1 MNRCAAY
8 ARRPKIVYPPRTLR
22 EEPAMDVSEADLTEH
37 FRALSDEALLERL
50 RAGTLTALALE
61 VAEREARSRGLEM
74 STAEPVQSDVVAESD
89 GSDAPDDDI
98 DLVTVAQFSN
108 PLKANVLRACLESH
122 GIFAYC
128 WGEHLGVAHIFMSI
142 AGGGVRVQVRS
153 DQVAEAREVV
163 AAFERGD
170 FAIDEDEQEPQ

>member
-1 MNRCAAY
+1 
-8 ARRPKIVYPPRTLR
+8 LQ
-22 EEPAMDVSEADLTEH
+22 
-37 FRALSDEALLERL
+37 
-50 RAGTLTALALE
+50 AGTLTPLALE
-61 VAEREARSRGLEM
+61 IAEREARSRGLEVAA
-74 STAEPVQSDVVAESD
+74 TTPEPVATDVGAEAD
-89 GSDAPDDDI
+89 AGDAPDEDI

-128 WGEHLGVAHIFMSI
+128 WGEHLGVANIFMSI

-153 DQVAEAREVV
+153 DQVDQAREVI

-170 FAIDEDEQEPQ
+170 FALDDEEQAPE

>member
-1 MNRCAAY
+1 MH
-8 ARRPKIVYPPRTLR
+8 
-22 EEPAMDVSEADLTEH
+22 VSEADLTEH

-50 RAGTLTALALE
+50 QAGGLTPLALE
-61 VAEREARSRGLEM
+61 VAEREARSRRLDLP
-74 STAEPVQSDVVAESD
+74 TAEPVETDAAAESEE
-89 GSDAPDDDI
+89 GDAADDDI

-122 GIFAYC
+122 GIFAYV

-153 DQVAEAREVV
+153 DQVDQAREVI

-170 FAIDEDEQEPQ
+170 FAIDEEPE

>member
-1 MNRCAAY
+1 
-8 ARRPKIVYPPRTLR
+8 
-22 EEPAMDVSEADLTEH
+22 MDISEADLTKH
-37 FRALSDEALLERL
+37 FRELSDEALLEQL
-50 RAGTLTALALE
+50 RAGTLTPFALE
-61 VAEREARSRGLEM
+61 VAEREARSRHLEIPQ
-74 STAEPVQSDVVAESD
+74 AEPVDADPDLPESD
-89 GSDAPDDDI
+89 IPDDV

-122 GIFAYC
+122 GIFAYV

-153 DQVAEAREVV
+153 DQVDQAREVI

-170 FAIDEDEQEPQ
+170 FALDEEQEPE

>member
-1 MNRCAAY
+1 
-8 ARRPKIVYPPRTLR
+8 
-22 EEPAMDVSEADLTEH
+22 MDISEADLTKH
-37 FRALSDEALLERL
+37 FRELSDEALLERL
-50 RAGTLTALALE
+50 RAGGLTPLALE
-61 VAEREARSRGLEM
+61 VAEREARSRDLEIPVDE
-74 STAEPVQSDVVAESD
+74 SEDAEDAAELHESD
-89 GSDAPDDDI
+89 IPDDV

-122 GIFAYC
+122 GIFAYV

-153 DQVAEAREVV
+153 DQVDQAREVI

-170 FAIDEDEQEPQ
+170 FAIEDEPE

>member
-1 MNRCAAY
+1 
-8 ARRPKIVYPPRTLR
+8 
-22 EEPAMDVSEADLTEH
+22 MDVSEADLTEH

-50 RAGTLTALALE
+50 QEGTLTALALE
-61 VAEREARSRGLEM
+61 VAEREAHSRGLELPP
-74 STAEPVQSDVVAESD
+74 APADPDAVADSGESD
-89 GSDAPDDDI
+89 EPDDDI
-98 DLVTVAQFSN
+98 DLVTVAQFAN

-122 GIFAYC
+122 GIFAYV

-153 DQVAEAREVV
+153 DQVAEAREVI

-170 FAIDEDEQEPQ
+170 FAIDEEPE

>member
-1 MNRCAAY
+1 
-8 ARRPKIVYPPRTLR
+8 
-22 EEPAMDVSEADLTEH
+22 MDVSEADLTEH

-61 VAEREARSRGLEM
+61 VAEREARSRRLEM
-74 STAEPVQSDVVAESD
+74 PTAEPEADAAAEAGESD
-89 GSDAPDDDI
+89 GPGDDDI
-98 DLVTVAQFSN
+98 DLITVAQFGN

-122 GIFAYC
+122 GIFAYV

-153 DQVAEAREVV
+153 DQVAEAREVI

-170 FAIDEDEQEPQ
+170 FAIDEEPE